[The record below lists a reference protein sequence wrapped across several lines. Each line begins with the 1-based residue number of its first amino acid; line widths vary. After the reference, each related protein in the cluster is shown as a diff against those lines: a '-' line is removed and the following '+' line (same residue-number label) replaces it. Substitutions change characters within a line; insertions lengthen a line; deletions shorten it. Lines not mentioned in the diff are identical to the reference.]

1 MSLQRIFIFL
11 SIQLPVISIDGW
23 VTIAYSALPDSTPV
37 GTVQAILAVGTT
49 KQINNF
55 KKSKSLPSCNSFIRF
70 PSELYVAQDIGATE
84 RCSSLKLQT
93 TAVAATGRTPNEPET
108 MSTTNGISGSGAN
121 SGQSNLTS
129 MFSTFIDNL
138 AARLPDR
145 NAIDSIGTKT
155 KATITTTSDATTQTN
170 ALINT
175 NEVSKTTTT
184 TANGKYMRPTSELLD
199 DLQRALAITPTAGQ
213 KKGYGLA
220 PISTM
225 PEQRSTA
232 TSTSEPGQT
241 DAKLPPQPP
250 PKMFRAHIEIENALH
265 LPKFAITPHKKGAK
279 RNRNSNYSEQHM
291 NKSNGSGCSSS
302 ASTTLELEPN
312 TYVTF
317 EAAATNA
324 VPLNSTTYTTNI
336 IEASCSPRWNKQF
349 EIYLPAEYLQ
359 NVSGS

>member
-1 MSLQRIFIFL
+1 M
-11 SIQLPVISIDGW
+11 
-23 VTIAYSALPDSTPV
+23 TIAYSALPDSTPV

-70 PSELYVAQDIGATE
+70 PLELYAAQDIATTE
-84 RCSSLKLQT
+84 ITART
-93 TAVAATGRTPNEPET
+93 TNKTET
-108 MSTTNGISGSGAN
+108 MSTKNGIGSNGAN
-121 SGQSNLTS
+121 NLTS

-145 NAIDSIGTKT
+145 NSIDSIVAEP
-155 KATITTTSDATTQTN
+155 KATATTTSDATTQTN

-175 NEVSKTTTT
+175 NEVSKTTAATT

-199 DLQRALAITPTAGQ
+199 DLQRALAMTPTAGQ

-232 TSTSEPGQT
+232 TSTSEPQQS
-241 DAKLPPQPP
+241 DAVLPPPP
-250 PKMFRAHIEIENALH
+250 PKMFRVHIEIENALH
-265 LPKFAITPHKKGAK
+265 LPTFAVPPHKKGAK
-279 RNRNSNYSEQHM
+279 RNRNTNYSEQQS
-291 NKSNGSGCSSS
+291 KSNGSGCSSS
-302 ASTTLELEPN
+302 GSTALEIEPN

-317 EAAATNA
+317 EGTATN
-324 VPLNSTTYTTNI
+324 VPSNSTTYTTNI
-336 IEASCSPRWNKQF
+336 VEASCSPRWNKQF

-359 NVSGS
+359 NVCVSLSICFR